1 MSRRSSNTRLQDTA
15 SRTTR
20 TTLNLLL
27 ASVTLTGC
35 HVGDFSASID
45 SDSRLPQFELSAIPN
60 QSEPPVQ
67 YIETAVPGDR
77 SNDQTK
83 PQTPTAESPAIPG
96 PALSSTKKRSRQDL
110 SSKSIAEPV
119 N

>member
-27 ASVTLTGC
+27 ASVALTGC
-35 HVGDFSASID
+35 HIGDFSASFD
-45 SDSRLPQFELSAIPN
+45 SDSRLPKFELSAIPS

-67 YIETAVPGDR
+67 YIESAASADNR
-77 SNDQTK
+77 SDDKAK
-83 PQTPTAESPAIPG
+83 PQTPTA
-96 PALSSTKKRSRQDL
+96 D
-110 SSKSIAEPV
+110 
-119 N
+119 